1 MRNTQKTRHGFLDFE
16 NLQRPKEDREGPQ
29 LFAKCEGFFCTL
41 KTHDGHNY
49 HYSIPV
55 YALVAELETHGFHR
69 IGRGHVVNIHQIVDL
84 IRHDVRKWSVEMA
97 DGTMF
102 PIAYRRLAAFK
113 RVYMETRSR
122 GNPTRS

>member
-1 MRNTQKTRHGFLDFE
+1 M
-16 NLQRPKEDREGPQ
+16 
-29 LFAKCEGFFCTL
+29 FAKCEGFFCTL